1 MALYLQYDDQSILGD
16 VTDQA
21 SPQTSG
27 ASNPF
32 KGCVELSS
40 MQWGMGRS
48 IGSANTAS
56 EADRESC
63 LPTVSEIVVT
73 KSQDSSSGNLMRAA
87 AAAPKFKQAKLV
99 YIYIVSAG
107 DNGSSDYISYK
118 LENCLVSGWSQSSSG
133 DRPSESLTLNFTKIT
148 FNYAN
153 QNVLTG
159 QSGPDSPSYDLAQQL
174 GA

>member
-1 MALYLQYDDQSILGD
+1 MAIYMQFDDQSVLGD
-16 VTDQA
+16 VTDQGT
-21 SPQTSG
+21 PQTSG

-32 KGCVELSS
+32 KGCIELSS
-40 MQWGMGRS
+40 MQWGVGRA

-73 KSQDSSSGNLMRAA
+73 KGQDSSSGNLMRAA
-87 AAAPKFKQAKLV
+87 CAAPKLKQAKLV
-99 YIYIVSAG
+99 YLYIVSAG

-118 LENCLVSGWSQSSSG
+118 LENCLVSGWSQSSGG

-153 QNVLTG
+153 QAVGTS
-159 QSGPDSPSYDLAQQL
+159 QQGPDSPYYDLAQQL
-174 GA
+174 GG